1 MTVGATVSQV
11 EINSAAAQIARQVFS
26 GMNNV
31 QQMKAWLDTQ
41 IDADLIALGYTSGEV
56 AILKS
61 AFTDLDKIRQ
71 IFEGSEI
78 QATQYDART
87 FSKLLLGIALY

>member
-1 MTVGATVSQV
+1 MTVGATISQN
-11 EINSAAAQIARQVFS
+11 EINSAAAQIARQVF
-26 GMNNV
+26 GALNNV

-41 IDADLIALGYTSGEV
+41 IDADLIALGFTAGEV
-56 AILKS
+56 ATLKS

-71 IFEGSEI
+71 IFQGLEV

-87 FSKLLLGIALY
+87 FSKLLLGVALY